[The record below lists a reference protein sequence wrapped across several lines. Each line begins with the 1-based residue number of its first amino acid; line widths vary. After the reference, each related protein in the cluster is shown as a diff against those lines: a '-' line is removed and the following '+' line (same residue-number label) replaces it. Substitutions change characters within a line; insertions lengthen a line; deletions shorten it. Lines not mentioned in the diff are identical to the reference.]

1 MKRALS
7 FFLLVAVAVAFRSQA
22 AAQTTVTPGWMAWLG
37 DGSEGDYSCSSGQC
51 VLSGEHWVSSFTVSS
66 GATVVNTTV
75 NNPVI
80 IRSTGDCTVSGTIS
94 NSGNTSGG
102 AGVNFNGDFG
112 GAGGGG
118 GGGASFA
125 YIQGQGGLGTVGLG
139 GLPIDNGGN
148 GGSAGG
154 AGGVGQSVDRGQ
166 FHQILSGGS
175 FWPVGGAAGG
185 KGGYNGHGTGGGN
198 GGVGGGP
205 VILICSSL
213 NFTGTIDASG
223 GNGGP
228 APVVNTGGGGG
239 GGGGYVIFSALN
251 YVANTGTVN
260 VSGGNGGGCGANTGC
275 GVGGAGGSGFTYT
288 QTIQ

>member
-1 MKRALS
+1 MKRAISYL
-7 FFLLVAVAVAFRSQA
+7 FVLVLAGALHPHAV
-22 AAQTTVTPGWMAWLG
+22 AQTTVTPGWMAWLG
-37 DGSEGDYSCSSGQC
+37 DGSEGDYSCSSTC
-51 VLSGEHWVSSFTVSS
+51 ALSGEHWVTSFTVPS
-66 GATVVNTTV
+66 GTTVVNTTV
-75 NNPVI
+75 NNPLI
-80 IRSTGDCTVSGTIS
+80 IRSTGVCTVAGTIS
-94 NSGNTSGG
+94 NSPNTGGG

-125 YIQGQGGLGTVGLG
+125 LVQGSGGLSTVGLG
-139 GLPIDNGGN
+139 GLPIANGGP

-154 AGGVGQSVDRGQ
+154 PGGSGNSVDPGQ

-175 FWPVGGAAGG
+175 FWPIGGAAGG

-198 GGVGGGP
+198 GGKGGGP

-228 APVVNTGGGGG
+228 APVVNAGGGGG
-239 GGGGYVIFSALN
+239 GGGGFVVFAALN
-251 YVANTGTVN
+251 YLANGGTINVN
-260 VSGGNGGGCGANTGC
+260 GGNGGGCNGNTGC
-275 GVGGAGGSGFTYT
+275 GAGGAGGSGFTYS